1 MPPKKK
7 PGKLPSSLPAVPQ
20 YTPLVS
26 QSEPHEAAGLP
37 QEWCTS
43 EVGVFK
49 QLFTRE
55 IWESLCDNTNAY
67 YLRQSMTE
75 SGPAAGTTVIPRSWK
90 PTTVGELKVWVGLL
104 LCMGVVR
111 FPAITDYWRDYWKLN
126 PMSAMSLNRF
136 QQIKRY
142 LHVSPPVPPGE
153 KRQWWQ
159 KMEPMSSIAQK
170 RFRECYVP
178 SSNLSIDE
186 MMVKC
191 QGRSAHTLIMKNK
204 PISQG
209 YKLFALADHGYTYS
223 WVYHSRTKAGSA
235 LESAAYESEAVT
247 TTRPPVCN
255 LQNMLASCTFLC
267 PYKTHQF
274 NIYFDNYFTNIALYA
289 TLREYKIGACETAR
303 ISTIPEELRVDK
315 GLASKELEWN
325 DLFGTVVGDVLC
337 GLWQDNA
344 QVLVMS
350 TIHDLQTGTLWQC
363 WRYAL

>member
-136 QQIKRY
+136 QQNQTI
-142 LHVSPPVPPGE
+142 SP
-153 KRQWWQ
+153 
-159 KMEPMSSIAQK
+159 
-170 RFRECYVP
+170 C
-178 SSNLSIDE
+178 
-186 MMVKC
+186 
-191 QGRSAHTLIMKNK
+191 
-204 PISQG
+204 
-209 YKLFALADHGYTYS
+209 
-223 WVYHSRTKAGSA
+223 
-235 LESAAYESEAVT
+235 
-247 TTRPPVCN
+247 
-255 LQNMLASCTFLC
+255 LASSA
-267 PYKTHQF
+267 PRRKASMVAE
-274 NIYFDNYFTNIALYA
+274 N
-289 TLREYKIGACETAR
+289 GANVLNRAKA
-303 ISTIPEELRVDK
+303 IS
-315 GLASKELEWN
+315 
-325 DLFGTVVGDVLC
+325 
-337 GLWQDNA
+337 
-344 QVLVMS
+344 
-350 TIHDLQTGTLWQC
+350 
-363 WRYAL
+363 